1 MMQRKILNVYFY
13 RDNACHYPRFKM
25 RLIEMQTVESFPP
38 ELDATFLE
46 AFAGVE
52 PPFALCLSDGL
63 DNYNAVPLNRSS
75 NEAGT
80 LFRSLSDGYTREI
93 LRDGEQCYIYQDI
106 DFLLFTE
113 APSAADTSY
122 RGNDHDLLKLLGFL
136 DDAVGTFRQNAANDG
151 YEVQVNICIKLPDF
165 SKKLDILRDT
175 FASQTTAPIPSIAQ
189 HAINWLI
196 TSIHDSSSTV
206 DLSPSTIEMADF
218 MLRPILAANEGGVSL
233 SNIVR
238 SKLSIVNPGGIDTPR
253 PSCSS
258 PVLFSLNK
266 SSSFERKLEFN
277 QESAEASLKLA

>member
-1 MMQRKILNVYFY
+1 MQRKILNVYLY
-13 RDNACHYPRFKM
+13 RDDASHCPRFKM
-25 RLIEMQTVESFPP
+25 RLIEMQSVKSFPP

-63 DNYNAVPLNRSS
+63 DNYNAVPLGHSC

-93 LRDGEQCYIYQDI
+93 IRDAEQCYIYQDI
-106 DFLLFTE
+106 DFLLFAE

-136 DDAVGTFRQNAANDG
+136 DDAVDTFRQHAVNDH
-151 YEVQVNICIKLPDF
+151 YEVQVNICKSLPDF

-175 FASQTTAPIPSIAQ
+175 FANQLTEPVQSIAL

-196 TSIHDSSSTV
+196 TTIHDSSSTIE
-206 DLSPSTIEMADF
+206 LSPSTIEMADF

-253 PSCSS
+253 PSRSS
-258 PVLFSLNK
+258 PVFFSKN
-266 SSSFERKLEFN
+266 SSTSIAPSLEFN
-277 QESAEASLKLA
+277 QETAEISLKPT